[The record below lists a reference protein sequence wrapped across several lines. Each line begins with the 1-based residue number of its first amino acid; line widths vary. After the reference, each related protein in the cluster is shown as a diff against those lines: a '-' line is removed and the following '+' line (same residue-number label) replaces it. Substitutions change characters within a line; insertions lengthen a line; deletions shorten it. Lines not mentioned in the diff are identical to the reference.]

1 MDLTFTVPCLFGLE
15 GLAANELRR
24 LDLDNVQAENGRVYF
39 TGGFDAMATANIGLR
54 TGERVLLRLGRF
66 PAHSFEELFQGVL
79 ACPLE
84 QFIPKNGV
92 FPVKGHCLGSQLHS
106 VPDCQAIVK
115 KAAARR
121 LGEAYHLGW
130 LPEDGATYQMQFSIM
145 KDVCELFLDTSGVAL
160 YKRGYR
166 ADAGLAPLRET
177 LAAAIVQLTH
187 YRGREVFIDP
197 FCGSGTL
204 CIEAAWIARNRAP
217 GLTRRFAAERWDC
230 VGESP
235 FRAAREAAKA
245 KEFHGEYTILG
256 SDIDPDAIALAK
268 ANAEKAGVAQLVRF
282 EHADALARTYPDGGI
297 LCANPPYGERM
308 LEQQQARQLMHAFG
322 RRMARLPERRM
333 YLISSDEGFETAFGR
348 RADKKRKLY
357 NGMLKCNLYM
367 YGERGNHHD
376 KRM

>member
-1 MDLTFTVPCLFGLE
+1 MDTLTFTVPCLFGLE

-24 LDLDNVQAENGRVYF
+24 LGLEGVQAENGRVRF
-39 TGGFDAMATANIGLR
+39 TGGWDAMATANVCLR
-54 TGERVLLRLGRF
+54 TGERVLLLLGRF
-66 PAHSFEELFQGVL
+66 PADSFEALFQGVL

-84 QFIPKNGV
+84 QFIPRNGV
-92 FPVKGHCLGSQLHS
+92 FPVKGHCLDSQLHS

-121 LGEAYHLGW
+121 LGQAYQLGW
-130 LPEDGATYQMQFSIM
+130 LPEDGATYQLQFSIM
-145 KDVCELFLDTSGVAL
+145 KDVCELYLDTSGVPL

-166 ADAGLAPLRET
+166 ADAGAAPLRET
-177 LAAAIVQLTH
+177 LAAAIVQLSH
-187 YRGREVFIDP
+187 YRGRELFLDP

-230 VGESP
+230 VGEAP

-245 KEFHGEYTILG
+245 REFHGNYTILG
-256 SDIDPDAIALAK
+256 SDIDPEAVALAR
-268 ANAEKAGVAQLVRF
+268 ANAQKAGVEHLVRF
-282 EHADALARTYPDGGI
+282 ERADALRRDYPAQGI

-308 LEQQQARQLMHAFG
+308 LEQQQARALMRQFG
-322 RRMARLPERRM
+322 RRMAGLKDGWRM
-333 YLISSDEGFETAFGR
+333 YLISSDEQFESAFGR

-357 NGMLKCNLYM
+357 NGMLKCNLHM
-367 YGERGNHHD
+367 YGERG
-376 KRM
+376 RT

>member
-1 MDLTFTVPCLFGLE
+1 MDTMRFAVPCLFGLE

-24 LDLDNVQAENGRVYF
+24 LGLEEVLAENGRVLF
-39 TGGFDAMATANIGLR
+39 SGGWDAMAAANVNLR

-66 PAHSFEELFQGVL
+66 PADSFEALFQGVL

-84 QFIPKNGV
+84 QFIPRGGA
-92 FPVKGHCLGSQLHS
+92 FPVKGHCLDSQLHS

-130 LPEDGATYQMQFSIM
+130 LPEDGATYQLQFSIM
-145 KDVCELFLDTSGVAL
+145 KDVCELYLDCSGVPL

-166 ADAGLAPLRET
+166 ADAGAAPLRET
-177 LAAAIVQLTH
+177 LAAAMVQLTH
-187 YRGREVFIDP
+187 YRGRELFLDP

-230 VGESP
+230 AGEHW
-235 FRAAREAAKA
+235 FREAREAARA
-245 KEFHGEYTILG
+245 REFHGDYTIIG
-256 SDIDPDAIALAK
+256 SDNDPSALALAR
-268 ANAEKAGVAQLVRF
+268 ANAQKAGVEHLVRF
-282 EHADALARTYPDGGI
+282 ERADALTRDYPTAGI

-308 LEQQQARQLMHAFG
+308 LEQEQARQLIRGLG
-322 RRMARLPERRM
+322 RRAAELPGWRM
-333 YLISSDEGFETAFGR
+333 YLISSDEEFERCFGR
-348 RADKKRKLY
+348 RADKRRKLY

-367 YGERGNHHD
+367 YGERGIHHG
-376 KRM
+376 K